1 MAHHPIAGHN
11 IGMKHKLFV
20 KSTQLL
26 PELIDEEREVRP
38 AVTRRILIALYTVPL
53 GLLALIWLLSWTPL
67 VAVNNQGL
75 LILLLATFLG
85 VGALAH
91 YLNRQ
96 VVAYERHSRQLHYL
110 ERLAQAILHEPSD
123 NTDLS
128 HLLVSFLPQLYPDE
142 WVEIRLLPEQILYFQ
157 GEGWVATENKLWQQM
172 VESEQLYWREPAL
185 PEAVAYDYSPNA
197 FLVPI
202 RSVSNQEVIGGIYL
216 LPHTAGDG
224 LTYLD
229 LTQKLAGYIAA
240 HIHRV
245 ESYYEALTTQ
255 AEAYKKEIYAQVYQS
270 EVVVQTLAYE
280 RMEKELLVAGEIQST
295 MLPQHIP
302 ELPGWQLSVVLEPAR
317 ETSGDFYDF
326 IPLPNGRI
334 GLVVADVA
342 DKGVG
347 AALYMALSRTL
358 IRVFAHDYCDDPAQ
372 ALTAA
377 NQRILS
383 DTNSDLFVTV
393 SYIVLD
399 PENGQ
404 LTYCNAGHP
413 PPFILSTSG
422 VPPQALTLT
431 GLPLGIFDD
440 VPWQQGS
447 AHMQQGDVLVLYT
460 DGVTEAEDEM
470 ANFFGERRLQAITRK
485 FIKRSPAII
494 ESKILN
500 TIYDFMGEAP
510 QHDDITL
517 MIVTR
522 EPMPK

>member
-1 MAHHPIAGHN
+1 
-11 IGMKHKLFV
+11 MKQKLFT
-20 KSTQLL
+20 KSTQFL
-26 PELIDEEREVRP
+26 PELIAEERQGRP
-38 AVTRRILIALYTVPL
+38 AATRRLLISLYTIPL
-53 GLLALIWLLSWTPL
+53 ALLALIWLLSRTPL
-67 VAVNNQGL
+67 ITVNTQGL
-75 LILLLATFLG
+75 LILSLATFLG
-85 VGALAH
+85 VGALAY
-91 YLNRQ
+91 YLNKQ
-96 VVAYERHSRQLHYL
+96 VVAYVRHNRQLHYL

-128 HLLVSFLPQLYPDE
+128 PLLVSFLPQLYPDA

-172 VESEQLYWREPAL
+172 VGSEQLYWQEPAL
-185 PEAVAYDYSPNA
+185 PEAVANGYSPDA
-197 FLVPI
+197 LLVPI
-202 RSVSNQEVIGGIYL
+202 RSPSNQEVIGGIYL
-216 LPHTAGDG
+216 LPRTAAEER
-224 LTYLD
+224 TYLD
-229 LTQKLAGYIAA
+229 LTQTVAGYIAA
-240 HIHRV
+240 HMNRV
-245 ESYYEALTTQ
+245 ESYYKALNTQ

-280 RMEKELLVAGEIQST
+280 RMEKELLVAGKIQAT

-302 ELPGWQLSVVLEPAR
+302 ELPGWQLSVALEPAR

-358 IRVFAHDYCDDPAQ
+358 IRVFAYDHCDDPAQ

-393 SYIVLD
+393 LYIVLD

-413 PPFILSTSG
+413 PPYILSTNAVS
-422 VPPQALTLT
+422 PQALTLT

-440 VPWQQGS
+440 VSWELGS
-447 AHMQQGDVLVLYT
+447 ACMQQGDVLVLYT

-470 ANFFGERRLQAITRK
+470 ANFFGERRLQAIARK
-485 FIKRSPAII
+485 FIKRSAAII
-494 ESKILN
+494 ESKILT

-517 MIVTR
+517 MIVAR